1 MLVSYESLSE
11 MAKVWVYPS
20 SRKFYQNE
28 LSEVEDKIKIFI
40 SEWKNED
47 PSFKASYRF
56 LYDRFVVILA
66 EEDESK
72 LSNQD
77 LDQVVAFILSLQT
90 DYDIELLDRMNVCF
104 KQGEYVQYKEV
115 KEFKKLLKN
124 KSVSKNTVVFDN
136 LIQSKEELENFWEVP
151 ITESWYH
158 RFL

>member
-28 LSEVEDKIKIFI
+28 LSEVEDKIKNFI

-72 LSNQD
+72 LTNQD
-77 LDQVVAFILSLQT
+77 LDQVVVFILSLQIE
-90 DYDIELLDRMNVCF
+90 YDIELLDRMNVCF